1 MMSTV
6 LGTGITEPRSA
17 SPNNEAEVPGGSAED
32 RERARLL
39 DQVRR
44 LELRLHAAYAAR
56 RTMAGQLRDVIR
68 RRASTIREANRQ
80 RERADRAEG
89 LLQRRDRLLRSAL
102 SALQEQRTEADEAR
116 RQFGIRHAALAPASV
131 EEALTGPLLRIRQ
144 RLRDAHLP
152 LRWLATR
159 PLRFVRGA
167 VRLRHREFRLG
178 VTELAESGLFD
189 VAHYQAVTGAPPGTN
204 LVARFLLGGD
214 SANESPHPLF
224 DPVRY
229 RTRNAAIP
237 AETPPLRHYLRSD
250 GGELRTPHPLFD
262 PRFYVTQRPGEMLGA
277 ATPLT
282 HFLRFGGRAGL
293 SPHPLFDGAY
303 YFQQRQDLAEA
314 GVNPLLHYLA
324 TAATELVDPHPL
336 FSTRHYL
343 ATHPDIAPQ
352 NPLEHFVRQGAL
364 EGHSPH
370 PLFDVGY
377 YWKHRPDVRKLGVN
391 PLVHYLEFGTK
402 EIIDPHPLFDAAY
415 YFDQAEALRG
425 LGVNPLLHF
434 LRWGGWDGLRPNPW
448 FDPLWYLTR
457 NPDVRGINPLI
468 HFVERGW
475 REGRDPSPEF
485 SLAQYRA
492 TNPDVE
498 AAGVNPLVHYLTL
511 GRSEG
516 RGGAG
521 PGRSV
526 SRAGPLRFTVHG
538 PAPTTRTLMCVGH
551 VSPWPIAAGN
561 QYALSRLLHYFQD
574 RGYRIVLV
582 LAPIPSE
589 PLPPGALDQLE
600 TEFGNVVICEPS
612 GKVEFRLR
620 DLPNVLTALAKTPV
634 IEDFSSAPGPDVDF
648 CHDALMAVVTRLL
661 AATGATAVLAEYI
674 FMTRLF
680 TQIGPDTLRIVHTH
694 DVFSQKAA
702 NVVAYGIADAQIS
715 EEVESRLLNRAD
727 VVMAVTPEDAAILE
741 APRTD
746 HGHRPQQG
754 GRDRASRCGLGDAQG
769 RIPPRVRQPVERHRP
784 PRFPEVRVATSPRAR
799 SGRRAAR
806 RRRSWTVG
814 TARHGGGSR
823 ARARSRPPTGVRR
836 PPAS

>member
-1 MMSTV
+1 
-6 LGTGITEPRSA
+6 
-17 SPNNEAEVPGGSAED
+17 
-32 RERARLL
+32 
-39 DQVRR
+39 
-44 LELRLHAAYAAR
+44 
-56 RTMAGQLRDVIR
+56 
-68 RRASTIREANRQ
+68 
-80 RERADRAEG
+80 
-89 LLQRRDRLLRSAL
+89 
-102 SALQEQRTEADEAR
+102 
-116 RQFGIRHAALAPASV
+116 
-131 EEALTGPLLRIRQ
+131 
-144 RLRDAHLP
+144 
-152 LRWLATR
+152 
-159 PLRFVRGA
+159 
-167 VRLRHREFRLG
+167 
-178 VTELAESGLFD
+178 
-189 VAHYQAVTGAPPGTN
+189 
-204 LVARFLLGGD
+204 
-214 SANESPHPLF
+214 
-224 DPVRY
+224 
-229 RTRNAAIP
+229 
-237 AETPPLRHYLRSD
+237 
-250 GGELRTPHPLFD
+250 
-262 PRFYVTQRPGEMLGA
+262 MLGA

-303 YFQQRQDLAEA
+303 YLQQQPDLAEA

-434 LRWGGWDGLRPNPW
+434 LRWGGSDGLRPNPW

-468 HFVERGW
+468 HFLERGW

-492 TNPDVE
+492 ANPDVD

-526 SRAGPLRFTVHG
+526 SHAGALRFTVHG

-600 TEFGNVVICEPS
+600 TEFGNVVICEPF

-620 DLPNVLTALAKTPV
+620 DLPDVLTALATTPV

-661 AATGATAVLAEYI
+661 AATGGTAVLAEYI

-702 NVVAYGIADAQIS
+702 NVVAYGIADAPIS
-715 EEVESRLLNRAD
+715 EEMESRLLNRAD
-727 VVMAVTPEDAAILE
+727 VVMAVTPEDAAVLKRLAPTRDIVLNKVDVPVRRDAGWATRPVAFLPASGNHLNVTGLRDFLRFAWRRIREVVPDAELRVAGGAGRSVPPGTPGVVALGHVPDLGLE
-741 APRTD
+741 YAAARVVINPAVAGTGLKIKTVEALAHLRPVVGWPHNRDGLAPALLRFVDEVTD
-746 HGHRPQQG
+746 WHAFADDLVSHLRA
-754 GRDRASRCGLGDAQG
+754 DRLPFDAQAIEQIATELSPSMSYG
-769 RIPPRVRQPVERHRP
+769 ELEDRLARFFAGVLASARQ
-784 PRFPEVRVATSPRAR
+784 
-799 SGRRAAR
+799 
-806 RRRSWTVG
+806 
-814 TARHGGGSR
+814 SR
-823 ARARSRPPTGVRR
+823 
-836 PPAS
+836 

>member
-1 MMSTV
+1 M
-6 LGTGITEPRSA
+6 
-17 SPNNEAEVPGGSAED
+17 GGS
-32 RERARLL
+32 
-39 DQVRR
+39 
-44 LELRLHAAYAAR
+44 
-56 RTMAGQLRDVIR
+56 
-68 RRASTIREANRQ
+68 
-80 RERADRAEG
+80 
-89 LLQRRDRLLRSAL
+89 
-102 SALQEQRTEADEAR
+102 
-116 RQFGIRHAALAPASV
+116 
-131 EEALTGPLLRIRQ
+131 
-144 RLRDAHLP
+144 
-152 LRWLATR
+152 
-159 PLRFVRGA
+159 
-167 VRLRHREFRLG
+167 
-178 VTELAESGLFD
+178 
-189 VAHYQAVTGAPPGTN
+189 
-204 LVARFLLGGD
+204 
-214 SANESPHPLF
+214 
-224 DPVRY
+224 
-229 RTRNAAIP
+229 
-237 AETPPLRHYLRSD
+237 
-250 GGELRTPHPLFD
+250 
-262 PRFYVTQRPGEMLGA
+262 
-277 ATPLT
+277 
-282 HFLRFGGRAGL
+282 
-293 SPHPLFDGAY
+293 
-303 YFQQRQDLAEA
+303 
-314 GVNPLLHYLA
+314 
-324 TAATELVDPHPL
+324 
-336 FSTRHYL
+336 
-343 ATHPDIAPQ
+343 
-352 NPLEHFVRQGAL
+352 
-364 EGHSPH
+364 
-370 PLFDVGY
+370 
-377 YWKHRPDVRKLGVN
+377 
-391 PLVHYLEFGTK
+391 
-402 EIIDPHPLFDAAY
+402 
-415 YFDQAEALRG
+415 
-425 LGVNPLLHF
+425 
-434 LRWGGWDGLRPNPW
+434 DGLRPNPW

-468 HFVERGW
+468 HFLERGW

-538 PAPTTRTLMCVGH
+538 LAPTTRTLMCVGH

-600 TEFGNVVICEPS
+600 TEFGNVVICEPF

-620 DLPNVLTALAKTPV
+620 DLPDVLTALATTPV

-727 VVMAVTPEDAAILE
+727 VVMAVTPEDAAVLKRL
-741 APRTD
+741 APTRDIVLNKVDVPVRRDAGWAT
-746 HGHRPQQG
+746 RP
-754 GRDRASRCGLGDAQG
+754 G
-769 RIPPRVRQPVERHRP
+769 RIPSRIRQPPERHRP
-784 PRFPEVRVATSPRAR
+784 PRLPEVRVATSPRAG

-823 ARARSRPPTGVRR
+823 ARARSRSPTGVRGR
-836 PPAS
+836 SRGDQSGGGRHRTENQDGRSASASAAGRRMAA